1 MTLKLGRRGH
11 LPNPHEVLLSLNIGL
26 AVAIGLKVYVS
37 RFPSGRNMIAD
48 VFIRTLSR
56 INGLFHLVQY
66 DHVGV
71 DITLVALTIGSAL
84 AALLLLRVI
93 ALTTIAHPIVDL
105 TGGLVAIA
113 TLPIC
118 WFYIS
123 SVLWPV
129 PPASGVELFLFA
141 GVPIACVLLY
151 FYGMWPIPTW
161 GTIPILALYYGFWSW
176 MLWQHFT
183 HDFRVFLLPAVGL
196 CSSVAWGLFITKQE
210 VRTSLAE

>member
-11 LPNPHEVLLSLNIGL
+11 LTNPHEVLLSLNIVL

-141 GVPIACVLLY
+141 GVP
-151 FYGMWPIPTW
+151 
-161 GTIPILALYYGFWSW
+161 
-176 MLWQHFT
+176 
-183 HDFRVFLLPAVGL
+183 
-196 CSSVAWGLFITKQE
+196 
-210 VRTSLAE
+210 